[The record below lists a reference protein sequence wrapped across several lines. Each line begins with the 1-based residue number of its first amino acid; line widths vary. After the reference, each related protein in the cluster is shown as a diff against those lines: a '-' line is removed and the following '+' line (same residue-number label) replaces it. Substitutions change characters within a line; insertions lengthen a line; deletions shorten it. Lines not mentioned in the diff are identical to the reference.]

1 VTIITDFRNYSIATH
16 ALIKITVLQLY
27 CNYLETT
34 FTGLRKQTLPA
45 LKIQNYEIVLLA
57 D

>member
-16 ALIKITVLQLY
+16 ALIKTESLRITVLQLY

-45 LKIQNYEIVLLA
+45 LKIQN
-57 D
+57 